1 MNPLVSFGIIT
12 YNQEQ
17 FILDTLKGAVS
28 QEYDNMEIIVSDVN
42 STDKTFEIVE
52 SFVKSYEGPF
62 KFILNK
68 NKDNLRIA
76 GNVNKVIELSHG
88 DYIILADG
96 DDISLPNRV
105 KLSVEK
111 IDELGVLSMTFN
123 MNIIDSVSRYIG
135 PFRTVGE
142 NTVIFSIEDFLNRQY
157 YSGGASRVIKRK
169 IVEQFGYL
177 NQDCQTEDSVF
188 NFRAFL
194 TTGLGYCSIPMVN
207 YRVHD
212 NNISSPT
219 NLLVGFDPKL
229 IYKQYKKDLDIAQKN
244 GIINKCKYDL
254 ILRHLVHH
262 RDKEE
267 AIRKIYIKKMLVSRL
282 AIYFPMIFSNK
293 YSLRTKLS
301 FLKTILSWKINK
313 F

>member
-1 MNPLVSFGIIT
+1 
-12 YNQEQ
+12 
-17 FILDTLKGAVS
+17 
-28 QEYDNMEIIVSDVN
+28 MEIIVSDDN

-194 TTGLGYCSIPMVN
+194 TTGLGYC
-207 YRVHD
+207 
-212 NNISSPT
+212 
-219 NLLVGFDPKL
+219 
-229 IYKQYKKDLDIAQKN
+229 
-244 GIINKCKYDL
+244 
-254 ILRHLVHH
+254 
-262 RDKEE
+262 
-267 AIRKIYIKKMLVSRL
+267 
-282 AIYFPMIFSNK
+282 
-293 YSLRTKLS
+293 
-301 FLKTILSWKINK
+301 
-313 F
+313 

>member
-28 QEYDNMEIIVSDVN
+28 QEYDNMEIIVSDDN

-157 YSGGASRVIKRK
+157 YSGAKQK
-169 IVEQFGYL
+169 ILY
-177 NQDCQTEDSVF
+177 
-188 NFRAFL
+188 
-194 TTGLGYCSIPMVN
+194 
-207 YRVHD
+207 
-212 NNISSPT
+212 
-219 NLLVGFDPKL
+219 
-229 IYKQYKKDLDIAQKN
+229 
-244 GIINKCKYDL
+244 L
-254 ILRHLVHH
+254 ILEH
-262 RDKEE
+262 
-267 AIRKIYIKKMLVSRL
+267 
-282 AIYFPMIFSNK
+282 F
-293 YSLRTKLS
+293 
-301 FLKTILSWKINK
+301 
-313 F
+313 